1 MDSVDSDATR
11 AAIRSVCQPW
21 NTSTLWAP
29 GGNGVDKWLA
39 AKLPENTLVE
49 SYMVASTAATCP
61 LSWKLQGSL
70 DGSTWADLHV
80 VENTGVWG
88 TAREEKVFTIPEEG
102 RGSYLWYRLYVTAS
116 NAAAMSISTFRLL
129 RAQSVC
135 GKGQLRLDASAAS
148 PLVLSF
154 MNGFA
159 SDGITPVDDME
170 TLSAATVYGF
180 EDMNCNIP
188 QVITDG
194 FAHCDI
200 VAQKYGGYALSLE
213 ACNTSNALFNNQGM
227 RGNVDRG
234 FTVTNYDGTEAPSY
248 AHQAFFKTGSVDI
261 PHGTSLNLKVCRST
275 ASLFYINELS
285 VANGSH
291 NGISVIEENGT
302 LQTIFSP
309 DNYGTAKVAR
319 LIYGVC
325 SKVSYANWKFRN
337 TSLQATSFCSP
348 YKYRVSVGKLFQMG
362 LSDSDWSPVQKIK
375 LGTCD
380 IYNGDVVNLDIR
392 SAQSMQW
399 QTDGNYLST
408 I

>member
-1 MDSVDSDATR
+1 MRMFGFRAPQERIEPRFYKSTQDFTHVNTGRFVRNAVLSGMTYGGNDLVPAYLKTRDAIHPLAGTQSIDGDVQSCYGGLLDSVDSDATR

-21 NTSTLWAP
+21 NTSTLWTP

-49 SYMVASTAATCP
+49 SYIVATTAATCP

-102 RGSYLWYRLYVTAS
+102 RGSYLWYRLYITAS

-170 TLSAATVYGF
+170 TLSAATVYGL

-188 QVITDG
+188 QVATDG

-200 VAQKYGGYALSLE
+200 VVQKYAGGGGVLSL
-213 ACNTSNALFNNQGM
+213 
-227 RGNVDRG
+227 
-234 FTVTNYDGTEAPSY
+234 
-248 AHQAFFKTGSVDI
+248 
-261 PHGTSLNLKVCRST
+261 
-275 ASLFYINELS
+275 
-285 VANGSH
+285 
-291 NGISVIEENGT
+291 
-302 LQTIFSP
+302 
-309 DNYGTAKVAR
+309 
-319 LIYGVC
+319 
-325 SKVSYANWKFRN
+325 
-337 TSLQATSFCSP
+337 
-348 YKYRVSVGKLFQMG
+348 
-362 LSDSDWSPVQKIK
+362 
-375 LGTCD
+375 
-380 IYNGDVVNLDIR
+380 
-392 SAQSMQW
+392 
-399 QTDGNYLST
+399 
-408 I
+408 